1 MGSRDTSLS
10 RIYVGNLPPHVSAKE
25 LENEFRKYG
34 TIVQCDVKK
43 TVSGSA
49 FAFIEFEDAR
59 DAADAIK
66 EKDGCDFEGNR
77 LRVEVP
83 FNARENG
90 RYYSRGGRMMGRGQK
105 PRRGKYVVEV
115 SGLPISGSW
124 QDLKD
129 HLREAGECGHA
140 DVFKD
145 GTGEVSFFNRAD
157 MLEAI
162 EKFDGSTFR
171 SHEGEKAKISI
182 REKEGGW
189 RYDDDRRGRYDRN
202 RSYSARRSPRSR
214 RRSYSGS
221 ISRSRSYSSRS
232 RSRSYSSRDRSRSI
246 SYSRSGSRSLSD
258 SKSRSSSSRSR
269 SMDRRRDAYDKKRN
283 YSRSLSHKDKKRVD
297 RCTSKGRS
305 ISKSRSGSLSASR
318 SLSRSNSRSSSL
330 SQDRKP

>member
-1 MGSRDTSLS
+1 MVSRDTSLS

-66 EKDGCDFEGNR
+66 EKDGSDFEGNR

-90 RYYSRGGRMMGRGQK
+90 RYYGRGGRMMGRGQK

-171 SHEGEKAKISI
+171 SHEGEKARITI

-189 RYDDDRRGRYDRN
+189 RYDDDRRGRYERN
-202 RSYSARRSPRSR
+202 KSYSSRRNPRSR

-221 ISRSRSYSSRS
+221 VSRSYSSRS
-232 RSRSYSSRDRSRSI
+232 RSRSYSSRSRST
-246 SYSRSGSRSLSD
+246 SYSRSGSKSLSD
-258 SKSRSSSSRSR
+258 SKSRSSSSRSRSR

-283 YSRSLSHKDKKRVD
+283 YSRSLSYKDKRRAHRSV
-297 RCTSKGRS
+297 SKGRS
-305 ISKSRSGSLSASR
+305 ISKSRSRSVSGSR
-318 SLSRSNSRSSSL
+318 SRSNSRSSL
-330 SQDRKP
+330 SPDRKS

>member
-1 MGSRDTSLS
+1 MVVRDTSLS
-10 RIYVGNLPPHVSAKE
+10 RIYVGNLPSHVCAKE

-90 RYYSRGGRMMGRGQK
+90 RYYGRGGRMLGRGQK
-105 PRRGKYVVEV
+105 PRRGKFVVEV

-162 EKFDGSTFR
+162 EKFDGSIFR

-189 RYDDDRRGRYDRN
+189 RYDDDRRGRYERN
-202 RSYSARRSPRSR
+202 KSYSSRRSPRSL

-221 ISRSRSYSSRS
+221 RSRSRDSSSRS
-232 RSRSYSSRDRSRSI
+232 RSRSYSSGSR
-246 SYSRSGSRSLSD
+246 SYSRSGSKSLSD
-258 SKSRSSSSRSR
+258 SKSRSSSSRSRSR

-283 YSRSLSHKDKKRVD
+283 YSRSLSYKNKRRADRSLSKD
-297 RCTSKGRS
+297 RS
-305 ISKSRSGSLSASR
+305 ISRSRSRSR
-318 SLSRSNSRSSSL
+318 SASNSRSSSL
-330 SQDRKP
+330 SQDSKP